1 MKYKVSKKQ
10 VQQGYKTIIAVPYNR
25 LQTLLKCEKAEAYT
39 ERREGWAA
47 DVYGFDTDGAIA
59 TGNAPFGNIKPSAA
73 LMEKYE
79 AEAREICRKYSAFSE
94 AEWRLEILARQFID
108 AAVAEHNERRGK

>member
-10 VQQGYKTIIAVPYNR
+10 VQQGYKTIVAAPHLR
-25 LQTLLKCEKAEAYT
+25 LQTLLQCEKAEAYT

-47 DVYGFDTDGAIA
+47 DVYGFDFDGAIV
-59 TGNAPFGNIKPSAA
+59 TGYAPFGNVKPSEE

-79 AEAREICRKYSAFSE
+79 AEAREICAKYHTFEE
-94 AEWRLEILARQFID
+94 AEWRLNILARQFID
-108 AAVAEHNERRGK
+108 AAVAEHNKRRGK

>member
-1 MKYKVSKKQ
+1 MKYRVSKKQ
-10 VQQGYKTIIAVPYNR
+10 VTNGYNNIISVPYCR
-25 LQTLLKCEKAEAYT
+25 LQTLLSCEKAEAYT

-47 DVYGFDTDGAIA
+47 DIYGFDTDGAIA
-59 TGNAPFGNIKPSAA
+59 TGNAPFGNIKPSTE

-79 AEAREICRKYSAFSE
+79 EEAREICRKYSAFSE